1 MWPKNTKTNFVL
13 NKVSTQEKKRVDL
26 FDYVPEEDKSVV
38 LEAINEYREDADF
51 GLD

>member
-1 MWPKNTKTNFVL
+1 MEGVQDGKIDSITDL
-13 NKVSTQEKKRVDL
+13 NRVDL